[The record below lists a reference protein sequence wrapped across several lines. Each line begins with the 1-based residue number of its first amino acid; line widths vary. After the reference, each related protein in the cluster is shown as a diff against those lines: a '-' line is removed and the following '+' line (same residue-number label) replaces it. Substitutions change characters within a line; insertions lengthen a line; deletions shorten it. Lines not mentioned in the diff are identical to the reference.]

1 MLYVISKLCLRFS
14 TTVCDTQF
22 TLILFFSDFFGL
34 MFNLKGPQGQNPTT
48 TCGPRT
54 RGPLVV
60 HGPQFEKR
68 WFRRYGVL
76 VSDWTGRGS
85 NPVMDRRLLSRT
97 SRPALGP
104 TQPPMQWVPG
114 FFPGSKA
121 GSWVMRLTTHLNLAQ
136 RLNLLNEE
144 NVTFTFNLYV
154 YCQIL

>member
-1 MLYVISKLCLRFS
+1 
-14 TTVCDTQF
+14 
-22 TLILFFSDFFGL
+22 
-34 MFNLKGPQGQNPTT
+34 
-48 TCGPRT
+48 
-54 RGPLVV
+54 
-60 HGPQFEKR
+60 
-68 WFRRYGVL
+68 
-76 VSDWTGRGS
+76 
-85 NPVMDRRLLSRT
+85 MDRRLLSRT

-121 GSWVMRLTTHLNLAQ
+121 GSWVMRLTTQLNLAQ